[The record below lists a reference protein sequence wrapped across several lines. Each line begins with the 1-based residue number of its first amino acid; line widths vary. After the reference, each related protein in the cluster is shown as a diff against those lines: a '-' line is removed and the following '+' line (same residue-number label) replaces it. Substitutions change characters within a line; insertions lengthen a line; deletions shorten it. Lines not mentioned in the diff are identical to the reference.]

1 MRTPIVFFALV
12 LAQLA
17 RGRRTN
23 VKFGPLD
30 PNITDPA
37 DFWMPLWNDL
47 PQDYCT
53 HPRYPIVPT
62 PGPIAV
68 DVLHAVYPN
77 GTVPQVPAKPTN
89 TWQKNLWGFDWS
101 DENFSQDWS
110 AVYAYPYAVMPKA
123 GMFTVMYPGAPSNG
137 TQNRAMITGFAF
149 PDPPPA
155 MPNLTDRN
163 ASYPYLTMAGSFDFT
178 VQITNGQNPKL
189 KELGDMSATIEYR
202 DPSQG
207 NRTVATVY
215 LVKGSPFVNIVCD
228 GAQIQFGSTISPPV
242 IGVNNEPPGQV
253 ITDTQFSMEVAEGP
267 LHHQAKTWHAFFQHP
282 VGLDVPNPPNRP
294 LNVTAPYTGLLQLAV
309 GTMDDQAADFLKK
322 AAGTYTTGAKVEY
335 DVGETNATIR
345 FRWNVKGNGT
355 LAMLAL
361 PHHLTHLDKKSTVVH
376 PSPFWCIKGNMSA
389 VHGDVWN
396 MTYNITNVGFG
407 DKLSV
412 DAEMKGAVLKAAKN
426 DYELR
431 IAGCPGDNDTQGFP
445 GYMNMELYAYVR
457 DLAQCTDIAIIL
469 ENLGERDM
477 AVNMTM
483 KVLRCMA
490 PILKRPEKAPEPCP
504 APINNTAVC
513 VRDMMNIYFDTQWGG
528 LITGW
533 FDRFAPHYC
542 QCDKPGGPY
551 ACRGFNYCDNPRGFD
566 AFANYGNAFY
576 NDHHFQYGYIL
587 KNLGWAVY
595 FQETKG
601 APLGMNATVLRN
613 ITKQALAFA
622 RDIGNPDPAKD
633 KYFAF
638 LRHKDVFDGHSWA
651 EGYDYSGRVVGWIN
665 QQSGGEAING
675 YYGIYLLGLALNDT
689 NVMDWGRIHLAT
701 EASSISHYQHLS
713 NRTASGKKDMP
724 DKIEDQWG
732 KCMPIL
738 FGNGNSGA
746 TYYGPNPLFQCG
758 ITFLPVT
765 PFTREWINASW
776 AQEAV
781 EWIQWHNNRTG
792 NCVFFDPVT
801 MSTNPCP
808 GQFGPDWTGNE
819 WGCCPT
825 NEGYVNNQWVAWP
838 NWFPYLYALVSQYD
852 AKAAWKVLD
861 VPSYTKG
868 TRDLPF
874 PYQDSKG
881 KVVGY
886 QSDMT
891 MTSIMFHVATH
902 KRV

>member
-1 MRTPIVFFALV
+1 
-12 LAQLA
+12 
-17 RGRRTN
+17 
-23 VKFGPLD
+23 
-30 PNITDPA
+30 
-37 DFWMPLWNDL
+37 
-47 PQDYCT
+47 
-53 HPRYPIVPT
+53 
-62 PGPIAV
+62 
-68 DVLHAVYPN
+68 
-77 GTVPQVPAKPTN
+77 
-89 TWQKNLWGFDWS
+89 
-101 DENFSQDWS
+101 
-110 AVYAYPYAVMPKA
+110 
-123 GMFTVMYPGAPSNG
+123 
-137 TQNRAMITGFAF
+137 
-149 PDPPPA
+149 
-155 MPNLTDRN
+155 
-163 ASYPYLTMAGSFDFT
+163 
-178 VQITNGQNPKL
+178 
-189 KELGDMSATIEYR
+189 
-202 DPSQG
+202 
-207 NRTVATVY
+207 
-215 LVKGSPFVNIVCD
+215 
-228 GAQIQFGSTISPPV
+228 
-242 IGVNNEPPGQV
+242 
-253 ITDTQFSMEVAEGP
+253 
-267 LHHQAKTWHAFFQHP
+267 
-282 VGLDVPNPPNRP
+282 
-294 LNVTAPYTGLLQLAV
+294 
-309 GTMDDQAADFLKK
+309 
-322 AAGTYTTGAKVEY
+322 
-335 DVGETNATIR
+335 
-345 FRWNVKGNGT
+345 
-355 LAMLAL
+355 
-361 PHHLTHLDKKSTVVH
+361 
-376 PSPFWCIKGNMSA
+376 
-389 VHGDVWN
+389 
-396 MTYNITNVGFG
+396 
-407 DKLSV
+407 
-412 DAEMKGAVLKAAKN
+412 
-426 DYELR
+426 
-431 IAGCPGDNDTQGFP
+431 
-445 GYMNMELYAYVR
+445 MNMELYAYVR

-469 ENLGERDM
+469 ENLGEREM

-765 PFTREWINASW
+765 PLPVSGSTRAGRRRRSSGSSGTTTAPVTASSSILSRCRRTH
-776 AQEAV
+776 AQVSSA
-781 EWIQWHNNRTG
+781 RTG
-792 NCVFFDPVT
+792 PET
-801 MSTNPCP
+801 S
-808 GQFGPDWTGNE
+808 G
-819 WGCCPT
+819 
-825 NEGYVNNQWVAWP
+825 
-838 NWFPYLYALVSQYD
+838 D
-852 AKAAWKVLD
+852 AARR
-861 VPSYTKG
+861 TKG
-868 TRDLPF
+868 T
-874 PYQDSKG
+874 S
-881 KVVGY
+881 
-886 QSDMT
+886 T
-891 MTSIMFHVATH
+891 TSGSRGRTGSHTFTHWCPSTTQKRHGRFSMSPATP
-902 KRV
+902 RALVTSRSPTRTRRARWSATNPT